1 MVKALIG
8 PSILNS
14 DLSSLADECQ
24 RLLECGADFLHL
36 DVMDGHFVPNLS
48 FGHPVVA
55 SLRPKFPETF
65 FDVHLM
71 VSEPEKWITD
81 MASAGANQYTFHI
94 ESTSDPMNCIR
105 RIKEA
110 NMKVGIALKP
120 GTAVEAILPYADL
133 IDTVLVMTVEP
144 GFGGQK
150 FMADMMP
157 KVRHLRRQF
166 PLLNIEVDGGVGPD
180 TIQECAE
187 AGANMIVSGSAVVK
201 SKRPEEVIA
210 FLKQTV
216 TESIE
221 KFQMER

>member
-71 VSEPEKWITD
+71 VAEPEKVVEVFLFYEMLCQDRIQSTFVTEFNWSYQSIVFILSICPICFFCEFLQWITD
-81 MASAGANQYTFHI
+81 MARAGANQYTFHI
-94 ESTSDPMNCIR
+94 EATSDPMNCIR

-110 NMKVGIALKP
+110 NMKVMSKEM
-120 GTAVEAILPYADL
+120 V
-133 IDTVLVMTVEP
+133 
-144 GFGGQK
+144 
-150 FMADMMP
+150 
-157 KVRHLRRQF
+157 QF
-166 PLLNIEVDGGVGPD
+166 
-180 TIQECAE
+180 
-187 AGANMIVSGSAVVK
+187 S
-201 SKRPEEVIA
+201 
-210 FLKQTV
+210 F
-216 TESIE
+216 
-221 KFQMER
+221 

>member
-1 MVKALIG
+1 MVRAMIG

-14 DLSSLADECQ
+14 DLSSLASECQ
-24 RLLECGADFLHL
+24 CLLDCGADFLHL

-48 FGHPVVA
+48 FGHPVV
-55 SLRPKFPETF
+55 SCLRPKFPDTF

-71 VSEPEKWITD
+71 VSEPEKWIKD
-81 MASAGANQYTFHI
+81 MAEAGASQYTFHI
-94 ESTSDPMNCIR
+94 EATVDPMNCIR

-110 NMKVGIALKP
+110 NMKVGIAVKP
-120 GTAVEAILPYADL
+120 KTAVESVAPYAAL
-133 IDTVLVMTVEP
+133 VDTVLIMTVEP

-150 FMADMMP
+150 FMGDMMP
-157 KVRHLRRQF
+157 KVRYLRQNY
-166 PLLNIEVDGGVGPD
+166 PSLNIEVDGGVGPD

-201 SKRPEEVIA
+201 SKHPDEVIA

-216 TESIE
+216 SEAI
-221 KFQMER
+221 KKLPV